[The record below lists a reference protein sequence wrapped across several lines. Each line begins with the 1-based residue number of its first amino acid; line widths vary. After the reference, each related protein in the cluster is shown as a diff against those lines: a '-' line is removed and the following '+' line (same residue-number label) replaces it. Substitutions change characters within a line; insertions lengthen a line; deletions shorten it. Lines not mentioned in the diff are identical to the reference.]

1 MVLEYILRT
10 APFKFINGNIKRIIL
25 DEFDKMKLSISWN
38 CEGKATSIL
47 EAEKE
52 VRSSGKDIGW
62 DNIKKFIPKDD
73 NHHHWMS
80 FAALLTVIYNRDND
94 PN

>member
-1 MVLEYILRT
+1 
-10 APFKFINGNIKRIIL
+10 
-25 DEFDKMKLSISWN
+25 MKLSISWN

-62 DNIKKFIPKDD
+62 ENIKKFIPRDD

-80 FAALLTVIYNRDND
+80 FAALLTVIYNRDNE
-94 PN
+94 PKRFSIFRLVTTSHQRKNGKKVP